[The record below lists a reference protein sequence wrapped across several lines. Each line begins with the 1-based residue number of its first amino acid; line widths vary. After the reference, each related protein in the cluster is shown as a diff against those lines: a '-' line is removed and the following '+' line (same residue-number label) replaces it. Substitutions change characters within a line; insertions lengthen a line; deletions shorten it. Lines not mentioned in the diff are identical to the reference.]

1 MSKKETITVQGTE
14 VVPYEE
20 KKGDFISITDI
31 ARYRD
36 SERSDYIL
44 QNRMRNRST
53 IEFIGLWEQVN
64 NPNFNS
70 RRIRWN

>member
-1 MSKKETITVQGTE
+1 MSKKGTITVQGTE
-14 VVPYEE
+14 VVLYEE

-44 QNRMRNRST
+44 
-53 IEFIGLWEQVN
+53 
-64 NPNFNS
+64 
-70 RRIRWN
+70 